1 MFRVRYTYTQ
11 QLKTANLS
19 ALIGRLRSPCICAL
33 THMDT
38 VEYILLLA
46 EDMKHDPK
54 SLQFLKLFS
63 HCRRKV
69 VERRYLSIGEKMNSV
84 FATHEPKCLSTDT
97 SLVRASSL
105 QRCYTSY
112 SMKKTDKKFEKFS
125 ERGLGGGTSH
135 RRKAKA
141 ERVDRISFFV
151 GSRLQ
156 NGPLCVRDF
165 LRDSQRQRLPAAFG
179 VWKFGNSYRD
189 IGRVTVYDVTQE
201 IVERSAALGEVR
213 ESFPFSS
220 SIT

>member
-1 MFRVRYTYTQ
+1 MNQNASRPTPRWCVLRAFSAVTPRIP
-11 QLKTANLS
+11 LKKPTRNL
-19 ALIGRLRSPCICAL
+19 
-33 THMDT
+33 
-38 VEYILLLA
+38 
-46 EDMKHDPK
+46 
-54 SLQFLKLFS
+54 
-63 HCRRKV
+63 
-69 VERRYLSIGEKMNSV
+69 
-84 FATHEPKCLSTDT
+84 
-97 SLVRASSL
+97 
-105 QRCYTSY
+105 
-112 SMKKTDKKFEKFS
+112 
-125 ERGLGGGTSH
+125 
-135 RRKAKA
+135 AKA